1 MLQSIG
7 GFVYLFIQFKKP
19 LIKKK
24 KDNKIF
30 LV

>member
-24 KDNKIF
+24 DNKIF